1 MQLNATLI
9 HERIA
14 IFMRNTLPD
23 FTCNKSIKIAQ
34 RKSDARI
41 DYIGWSVG
49 RRYGDSYFVSFH
61 SKISHRAI
69 DHLYDKIFEIS
80 SEHDRYIS
88 KHYNQCIFHHFDFIG
103 KFKVTN
109 QQELDDALNRLS
121 GYLKDDLECFFNSFK
136 SDNDYLTYL
145 CNKDLFFSWS
155 EVFALKRILLC
166 LNIDRKLLIKTH
178 QFNLSLWEDRTDNSY
193 SKPYLDGLKKIA
205 KYFPDVEF
213 VI

>member
-9 HERIA
+9 HETVA
-14 IFMRNTLPD
+14 IFMKNILPD
-23 FTCNKSIKIAQ
+23 FSCNKSIKIAQ
-34 RKSDARI
+34 RESDARI

-61 SKISHRAI
+61 SEISHRVI
-69 DHLYDKIFEIS
+69 DPLYDKIFENLS
-80 SEHDRYIS
+80 SPHR
-88 KHYNQCIFHHFDFIG
+88 CIYKLFDFVG

-109 QQELDDALNRLS
+109 QQELDEALNS
-121 GYLKDDLECFFNSFK
+121 FGDYLKDDLEVFFNSFK

-178 QFNLSLWEDRTDNSY
+178 QFNLSLWEDRTDTFY